1 VRVSRVPF
9 GSASE
14 QRLPRDLWLLEVRS
28 YMRTT
33 LRVVQLRV
41 PVREAALVGRSLPSS
56 TSKT

>member
-1 VRVSRVPF
+1 
-9 GSASE
+9 
-14 QRLPRDLWLLEVRS
+14 
-28 YMRTT
+28 MRTT